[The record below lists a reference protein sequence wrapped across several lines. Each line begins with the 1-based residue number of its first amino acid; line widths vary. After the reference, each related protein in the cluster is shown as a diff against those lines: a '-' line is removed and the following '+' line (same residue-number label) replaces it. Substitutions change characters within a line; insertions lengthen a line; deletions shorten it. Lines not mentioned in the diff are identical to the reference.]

1 MLEGRENDASFIRP
15 KLWQTLPLSS
25 IVCGIIYPKSADYD
39 VEFHCTNRE
48 KLLYLSGQR
57 DAGVL
62 VCDG

>member
-1 MLEGRENDASFIRP
+1 MLEGRENDASFIRQ

-39 VEFHCTNRE
+39 VEFPCADGK

-57 DAGVL
+57 DAGVP